1 MNNPLIHFSTRDGLG
16 PHYYVYDVEE
26 KEVLEG
32 NDGKFTWKT
41 LQDLPEEFFGSSHC
55 YTLEECTLY
64 TEE

>member
-1 MNNPLIHFSTRDGLG
+1 MGNPLIHYSTRTVI

-32 NDGKFTWKT
+32 CDGKFSWET

-55 YTLEECTLY
+55 YLLEECTLY